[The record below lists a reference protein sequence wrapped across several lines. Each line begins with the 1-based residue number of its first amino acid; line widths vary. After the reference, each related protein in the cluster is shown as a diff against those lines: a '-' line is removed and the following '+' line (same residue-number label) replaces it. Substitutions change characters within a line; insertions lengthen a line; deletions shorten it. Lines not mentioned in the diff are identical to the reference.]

1 MIKVG
6 KSTVIAQD
14 NGQYGFKLIEGWLNK
29 DGDFKPNFCKRQFGK
44 DAPERNV
51 PVSIGIGENAKDAA
65 TNLRRLADQVENM
78 DVRAADD
85 DVPF

>member
-14 NGQYGFKLIEGWLNK
+14 NKQYGFKLVEGWTNK
-29 DGDFKPNFCKRQFGK
+29 DGEFKPNFCRRQFGK
-44 DAPERNV
+44 DAPEKNV
-51 PVSIGIGENAKDAA
+51 PVSIGIGENSKEA
-65 TNLRRLADQVENM
+65 TANLRKIADQIE
-78 DVRAADD
+78 ASGPLPDD

>member
-14 NGQYGFKLIEGWLNK
+14 NKQYGFKLIEGWLNK
-29 DGDFKPNFCKRQFGK
+29 DGEFKPNFCKRQFGK

-51 PVSIGIGENAKDAA
+51 PVSIGIGENSKEAA
-65 TNLRRLADQVENM
+65 ANLRKIADQIE
-78 DVRAADD
+78 ASGPLPDD
-85 DVPF
+85 DVQF